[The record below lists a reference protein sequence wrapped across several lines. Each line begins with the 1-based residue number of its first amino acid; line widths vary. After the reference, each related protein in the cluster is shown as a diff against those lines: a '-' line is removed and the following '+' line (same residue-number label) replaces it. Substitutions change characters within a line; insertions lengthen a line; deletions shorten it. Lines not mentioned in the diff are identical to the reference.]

1 MQRFIS
7 RSKAKGHSLAGD
19 PPGTR
24 REVVDAEGRLG
35 VGDGALEAVGGVLG
49 LRVQLHGVARLQ
61 PARVARLELE
71 LETKVH
77 LYATM

>member
-1 MQRFIS
+1 MIWLVLKPPG
-7 RSKAKGHSLAGD
+7 KAKDQGWRGS
-19 PPGTR
+19 PGSG
-24 REVVDAEGRLG
+24 VGRLG